1 MAGRKFDLD
10 SELDKAHREVLN
22 VFPQDFL
29 TMEDIAG
36 TRAAF
41 TGPPVELSD
50 EIEVEDV
57 MIQRILTVKKHHT
70 SQL

>member
-22 VFPQDFL
+22 VFPEDFL

-41 TGPPVELSD
+41 TGPPLELYA
-50 EIEVEDV
+50 EVEV
-57 MIQRILTVKKHHT
+57 QEEIIQ
-70 SQL
+70 